1 MSEVELEDRGRRNS
15 MEKIHLDVL
24 RFLDSRSLQH
34 APFVCRRFDSLVR
47 QHLRDVARPHLEI
60 VQIRQLDD
68 DPLVPFFSCRCLPST
83 GAVRQFRAVSIG
95 AAVEWLRPLLAGTFV
110 RLFNL
115 QNVDLTAEVL
125 EALRRLPADFRL
137 VQLSFVGVSF
147 VHSLP
152 PELAALL
159 SGELRAARFY
169 FGRLRGVRPADF
181 FDRML
186 ESEAFRRAEKIQI
199 DVATYVERPFLG
211 FSDDAILR
219 WFFAAR
225 PLQGYGVMIV
235 RDVEL
240 GDDFLAKLLERFL
253 VETTANTLSLVVCGQ
268 CRQNTRDYAQFV
280 TLRNETPTC
289 VVPNVRTGEQL
300 EVEVLD
306 KRRLEIARRPL
317 TAGAR
322 LEGGGGKSG
331 RPLDSAAISSVEPKR
346 KREDHDEEESE
357 AGRLL

>member
-1 MSEVELEDRGRRNS
+1 MSEREIEDRRRLGS
-15 MEKIHLDVL
+15 TEKIHLDVL
-24 RFLDSRSLQH
+24 RFLDSRSLQQ
-34 APFVCRRFDSLVR
+34 ARFVCRRFDSLVR
-47 QHLRDVARPHLEI
+47 RHLRDVARPHLEI

-68 DPLVPFFSCRCLPST
+68 DPLAPFFLCRCLPST
-83 GAVRQFRAVSIG
+83 GSVRQFRAASIRT
-95 AAVEWLRPLLAGTFV
+95 AVEWLRPLLGGTFV

-125 EALRRLPADFRL
+125 EALLRLPADFRL

-147 VHSLP
+147 ARSLP
-152 PELAALL
+152 LQLAALL

-169 FGRLRGVRPADF
+169 FGRLRDVRPADF

-240 GDDFLAKLLERFL
+240 GDDFLSKLLERFL
-253 VETTANTLSLVVCGQ
+253 AETTANTLSLVVCGQ

-317 TAGAR
+317 TKGAR
-322 LEGGGGKSG
+322 LEGGSGKSG
-331 RPLDSAAISSVEPKR
+331 RPVDSWAIPLIEPKR
-346 KREDHDEEESE
+346 RRNEENAEE
-357 AGRLL
+357 VEVEHLH